1 MEQIKP
7 LFLTGKNQE
16 PIITKISDTMFGV
29 VKDSHVIVMSTTGVI
44 AEQQTIKWPD
54 IPSIICKLKI
64 CKFKYFCFN
73 YILF

>member
-29 VKDSHVIVMSTTGVI
+29 VKDSHVIVLSTTGDV
-44 AEQQTIKWPD
+44 AEQHNIKCLD
-54 IPSIICKLKI
+54 TPSIICKL
-64 CKFKYFCFN
+64 
-73 YILF
+73 